1 MLPRTLPS
9 LRDDA
14 QAGQQP
20 PARRL
25 AVAPLRVRGLLVHLG
40 RTALDPGPG
49 DEHDDLEADLH
60 VTTAYRTVLAGI
72 VEARF
77 GSPVSTVLPGL
88 TQETLG
94 FRA

>member
-1 MLPRTLPS
+1 
-9 LRDDA
+9 
-14 QAGQQP
+14 
-20 PARRL
+20 
-25 AVAPLRVRGLLVHLG
+25 
-40 RTALDPGPG
+40 
-49 DEHDDLEADLH
+49 
-60 VTTAYRTVLAGI
+60 VLAGI